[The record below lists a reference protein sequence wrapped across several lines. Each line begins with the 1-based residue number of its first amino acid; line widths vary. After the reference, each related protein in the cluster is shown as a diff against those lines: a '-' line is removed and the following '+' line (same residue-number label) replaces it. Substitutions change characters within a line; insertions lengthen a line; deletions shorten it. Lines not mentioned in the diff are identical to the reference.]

1 VQLEKDLNI
10 SMESIDWEKN
20 FSQFL
25 SKVKRADI
33 IITGRL
39 HLFLIASYL

>member
-1 VQLEKDLNI
+1 
-10 SMESIDWEKN
+10 MESIDWEEN
-20 FSQFL
+20 FSTFL
-25 SKVKRADI
+25 QKVKGADI